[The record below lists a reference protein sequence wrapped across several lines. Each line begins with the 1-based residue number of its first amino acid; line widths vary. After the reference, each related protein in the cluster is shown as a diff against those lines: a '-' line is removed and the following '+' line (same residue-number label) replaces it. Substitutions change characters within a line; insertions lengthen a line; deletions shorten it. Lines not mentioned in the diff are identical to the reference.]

1 MLPVAVPEVAEQGG
15 QVPQLRL
22 FVCSWG
28 ADGEGQAGQGHDEP
42 ARAAVPRG
50 RALEGD
56 RSGFGEEPSEAC
68 RDVALH
74 ADARD
79 DEVSLLGVC
88 PGPVSL

>member
-42 ARAAVPRG
+42 ARAAVPGG

-68 RDVALH
+68 RDVAPN
-74 ADARD
+74 ADAGD
-79 DEVSLLGVC
+79 DKVGWLGIC
-88 PGPVSL
+88 PCPVGL